1 MKGGRKVHVICQ
13 QSFST
18 RVGRVLSPSPL
29 LGHQEHQIQAAPRAG
44 LRGKLRD
51 RGGSRDPSEPH
62 GHTSREKPLEVPGH
76 GGSLLMQHPPA
87 VLTARKNQVVF
98 RSVFFAWR
106 EVYFKVLAM
115 IRKVYAELPVFPS
128 YRKKIK

>member
-1 MKGGRKVHVICQ
+1 
-13 QSFST
+13 
-18 RVGRVLSPSPL
+18 
-29 LGHQEHQIQAAPRAG
+29 
-44 LRGKLRD
+44 
-51 RGGSRDPSEPH
+51 
-62 GHTSREKPLEVPGH
+62 
-76 GGSLLMQHPPA
+76 MQHPSA

-115 IRKVYAELPVFPS
+115 IRKIYAELPVFPS